1 MTTCLIEEQ
10 LLRAES
16 SAGSKDEL
24 TCLLALFKIIVSNLL
39 DNDLGSKYK
48 AIDKD
53 SSYTSSQLLRL
64 PEVKNLFLILGYQE
78 EPHQFVY
85 NISDENLIKLQ
96 SCLVILEDHI
106 KHQEGATFGEIRG
119 KNNIENQQ
127 INNNESSSC
136 QRVKSSEG
144 VKNFLLSRHL
154 KKEQS
159 NDMKA
164 MIKTE
169 KRPLSRSSD
178 FSFNTNGYF
187 HQSSNSKDKRRNR
200 SFIKELFHQ
209 QDHADVKGW
218 SSSGCNNKLV

>member
-10 LLRAES
+10 LFKAES

-39 DNDLGSKYK
+39 DNDVGSKYK
-48 AIDKD
+48 TIEKD

-78 EPHQFVY
+78 EAHQFVY
-85 NISDENLIKLQ
+85 NSSDENLIKLQ
-96 SCLVILEDHI
+96 SCLVILEDHL
-106 KHQEGATFGEIRG
+106 KHQEGATFGE

-127 INNNESSSC
+127 SSSC
-136 QRVKSSEG
+136 QKVQSKEARSSEG
-144 VKNFLLSRHL
+144 VKNLLLSRHL

-164 MIKTE
+164 MIKSE

-209 QDHADVKGW
+209 QDHNDVKGW
-218 SSSGCNNKLV
+218 SSSGVNHRLI